1 MKDKIKINAVVY
13 ESFSFLDKFIINQ
26 YIKKGIPV
34 WIIEPFHAYHH
45 KKKIRFFPSPIPS
58 YIKKLLSKGEISLL
72 KADDLGAKDIYSLST
87 EKAVEV
93 VERVYPY
100 YREEYENLITYVVNT
115 LNSPIAEN
123 IFKKEL
129 CDCLAEFYS
138 TNILLNRIEKLLEG
152 QILFYPDMNINCY
165 LKIRNLLIKSKQE
178 FYENNRIKFPLKNFF
193 LNKFQNIKK
202 NLKDTTKIF
211 AQTVLSGILGNMH
224 LLRKTR
230 KKFFKYGISI
240 ISPRQLKGNRKSLDF
255 IIDNKNIYKSDLV
268 YLSNLSLN
276 KEQKIILKNLQYN
289 VIQLPR
295 PGYFYSD
302 FIKWGKLFFISLKKI
317 LSSSFQE
324 IYIGSNCLFNY
335 LRWKMV
341 LNGIKIEHFIT
352 HCDFGI
358 SHISRNIALN
368 QVGVKT
374 WYFTDSMNHFNNFQE
389 NEFVF
394 NKRHPFWTYLYYDNF
409 ITWSKFLADYFN
421 SHPTLLKNT
430 YVVGCLWSE
439 NDKKS
444 ANKENK
450 ISNIKNERNFVVSV
464 FDTTYTMNSITSY
477 VEGITFAE
485 NILRLAEEIK
495 EIHILFKEKK
505 DRDIHF
511 LLDPDNGSKLLNLY
525 NEMKQHP
532 RINFYSNKE
541 DSSYLISISD
551 MVISFPFTS
560 PTFEAL
566 SINKPAIWYDPN
578 GNYKNTPYGRI
589 KGLTAIGYDEL
600 KTLILEIKNKIASGK
615 YTIPFPENSSLMD
628 PFRDGKAIER
638 FINLLKFSND

>member
-1 MKDKIKINAVVY
+1 MKDKIKLNAVVY

-26 YIKKGIPV
+26 YINKGIPV

-45 KKKIRFFPSPIPS
+45 KKKIRFFPSPLPS
-58 YIKKLLSKGEISLL
+58 YIKELLRKGKVFLL
-72 KADDLGAKDIYSLST
+72 KASDLGAKDIYSLST

-93 VERVYPY
+93 IESVYPY
-100 YREEYENLITYVVNT
+100 YREEYKNLITYVINT

-129 CDCLAEFYS
+129 CNCIAEFYS
-138 TNILLNRIEKLLEG
+138 TNILLNRIEKVFEG
-152 QILFYPDMNINCY
+152 KILVYPDININFY
-165 LKIRNLLIKSKQE
+165 LKIKNLLLKSKQE
-178 FYENNRIKFPLKNFF
+178 VYENNNIKFPFKNF
-193 LNKFQNIKK
+193 LLSKFQNINQ
-202 NLKDTTKIF
+202 NLNNTIKIF
-211 AQTVLSGILGNMH
+211 AQTFLSVILGNMH

-255 IIDNKNIYKSDLV
+255 IIDNKNIHKSEVV
-268 YLSNLSLN
+268 YLSHFSLS
-276 KEQKIILKNLQYN
+276 KEQKNILRNLQYN
-289 VIQLPR
+289 VIQLPC
-295 PGYFYSD
+295 PGYFYSN
-302 FIKWGKLFFISLKKI
+302 FMKWGKLFLISIKEI
-317 LSSSFQE
+317 FSSSFQE
-324 IYIGSNCLFNY
+324 IHVASTCFFNY
-335 LRWKMV
+335 FRWKWI
-341 LNGIKIEHFIT
+341 LNNIDIAHFIT

-368 QVGVKT
+368 QVSVKT

-389 NEFVF
+389 NESVF

-409 ITWSKFLADYFN
+409 ITWSRFIADYFN

-430 YVVGCLWSE
+430 HVVGCLWSE
-439 NDKKS
+439 YDKKFG
-444 ANKENK
+444 NKENK
-450 ISNIKNERNFVVSV
+450 ISNIKNEKKFVVSV

-477 VEGITFAE
+477 VEGVTFAE
-485 NILRLAEEIK
+485 DILRLTEELEEIY
-495 EIHILFKEKK
+495 ILFKEKK
-505 DRDIHF
+505 DRNIHY
-511 LLDPDNGSKLLNLY
+511 LLDPDNGPKLLNLY

-532 RINFYSNKE
+532 RIIFYSNKE
-541 DSSYLISISD
+541 DSSYLIYISD

-566 SINKPAIWYDPN
+566 SINKPAIWYDPK

-589 KGLTAIGYDEL
+589 KGLTVIGYDEL

-615 YTIPFPENSSLMD
+615 YTMPFLDNSYLMD

-638 FINLLKFSND
+638 FINLLKLSK